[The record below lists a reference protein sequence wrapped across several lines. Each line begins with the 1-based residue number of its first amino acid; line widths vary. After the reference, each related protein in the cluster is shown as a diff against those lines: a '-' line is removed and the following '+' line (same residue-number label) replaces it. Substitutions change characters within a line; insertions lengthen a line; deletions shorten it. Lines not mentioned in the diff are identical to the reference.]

1 MRPWIALSVS
11 ALVLSAVLLPLIAQ
25 TQASPGAADYADLKT
40 RAEALF
46 AEGSFQK
53 CNELYAAA
61 GKLELAP
68 AEARWVRF
76 RLADTLWRSQAAT
89 QTADDTKFERAR
101 QDLEALLAAIKRP
114 EDRDR
119 VWAEAQESLGDF
131 YWQRPQSR
139 DWQSGWSRYQEALDW
154 WGGSSDLAAAR
165 TRYLA
170 IVHKATQPPDGDR
183 WDRWGWYRRIPID
196 VLDNALKISEAPD
209 DVAFAHFV
217 PAMVLRN
224 ESTFAA
230 QQRAPAE
237 FEGALKASKASE
249 WYDDALFA
257 YAEWLANRGPAT
269 PVKTGG
275 YSSRPDYVQ
284 AVALF
289 RRLMAE
295 FKEGQSQYWPEAKN
309 SIENITSP
317 AVNVDVSTVFLP
329 DSLIQFRAEWR
340 NVKEVTFN
348 LYKVTL
354 VEDTDFANKDREPL
368 GISVVDRPRMKTWT
382 RQIDDKGDYQ
392 PGSDNITLDEK
403 LPPGAY
409 IVEIVGERHS
419 ARDLILVTD
428 ATVVLKTSPKQA
440 LAYVCNAYDG
450 APLANAG
457 VLLWEYYDRDNQR
470 HARKVLGTTDKNG
483 LVRFDLQFPA
493 EWRQVYAAA
502 LTGDHQAF
510 TSTSV
515 SGRSASEHEWRI
527 YASTDRPAYRPG
539 DSLRWKLT
547 ARQYADGRYSTP
559 ADKQL
564 KCILRDGRNGTL
576 KEEPIKLNAF
586 GSAWGEL
593 PVTDKMALGA
603 VTIHLLDGA
612 QEIGEATLCRFEE
625 YKLPEFKVSVDT
637 PKDEQG
643 KPKAF
648 RVGERVEATITA
660 EYYFGGPVADAEV
673 TVRIHQSP
681 FQHHWQPPHDYPWLY
696 TDADEERWEY
706 RGRYRGEEQ
715 VIKEEKLKTDAA
727 GKATVVF
734 ETPANA
740 QQDFEYRIEVRVV
753 DAARR
758 EIEAEGNVRVTR
770 QKYYVYL
777 TPEHNL
783 YRPQDKVTVN
793 ARALNANENPVQV
806 AGEIAVTRQRYIE
819 IWLDPRNK
827 EVRGDELQALI
838 AGQKGCWPPVPKPG
852 EMPWRIK
859 FSGYEQDDILTQPVK
874 TDADGRAEF
883 TFKPER
889 DGYYKVAWRSE
900 DPGYD
905 YIRAESFVWVATG
918 ETRTLG
924 FHPGGVEIVIDKD
937 TFRAGQN
944 AAVMLTVPT
953 NDRYVLFTVSAE
965 DLFSYQLVHVTGN
978 AKLLQ
983 LPVKDEYVP
992 NIFLGAALVSGQQLF
1007 QDQKEVFIPPV
1018 EHFLTVEVQPDRET
1032 YQPQQEGTL
1041 TVRTKDHD
1049 GKPVAAEVA
1058 LSLADESVFYIQRDL
1073 AGDPQ
1078 PFFFGRKRSNEVN
1091 LAATLDQLA
1100 YRRLVRDP
1108 NGQPIDERLLAGTN
1122 DESQARD
1129 MRNQQGQGAWGGPER
1144 RYQEGGGMFGESTID
1159 VGPGVTSPIF
1169 FTRTVAPASAGTHS
1183 LYLADLEPR
1192 KAGRARLMER
1202 LEEAK
1207 GESADGIANFEP
1219 TAAIQVRSDFRAT
1232 VFWQPDV
1239 MTDADGVATVKVKYP
1254 DSVTAWQATARAAT
1268 TGSQFGMATGKTR
1281 TRQPLIVRLQAPR
1294 FFLVGDTV
1302 TISAV
1307 INNNTD
1313 APLKVL
1319 PELEV
1324 TGLKLEGWLRDGQL
1338 ATGELAAIEVP
1349 ASGEKRVDWRVRVEQ
1364 PGTAKLKVIGRGQV
1378 GGAQTSGLS
1387 GGQQSSGLSDAMER
1401 SLPIFEHGLDQLI
1414 AKSGKVRD
1422 GDVTVKLAIPKER
1435 QPGTT
1440 ALTVQVAPS
1449 LAVTMLDALPYLI
1462 DYPYGCTEQTM
1473 SRFLPAV
1480 ITAKTLS
1487 DLGVS
1492 RDIVANRL
1500 FGGMERPASQP
1511 TDPNSSPTRAEYLAR
1526 LDDVVSQSLAR
1537 LYDFQHSDGGWAWWK
1552 GDGSTPSDHF
1562 MTAYVVWGLTLAR
1575 DAGIAIKDD
1584 VLKRGVAFLDK
1595 KLVEQENAVDMQ
1607 AWMLHALAVYDTLT
1621 KAAPSEF
1628 QQTAYA
1634 NIFKKR
1640 NEMNAYTRAL
1650 LALCAHAFGKAQ
1662 DAQLLVR
1669 NFENGVKIDDK
1680 PDTSV
1685 IMEGAQQSHD
1695 AVIATAHWG
1704 ADGIYYHW
1712 SEGGEEATAFT
1723 LQALLAI
1730 EPDSKLVEP
1739 VTNWLIKNRRGAQ
1752 WRSTRATAIV
1762 VLVMNDYLR
1771 KSGEL
1776 KPDLAYEVLVNGQS
1790 VARKQITPADA
1801 FTAPSRFTVDP
1812 GFIRDGENDIQIK
1825 RTSGKGP
1832 LYFAAEARFF
1842 SLECPL
1848 KPTGNEIFVRRQYYR
1863 LVEKP
1868 TLLKGLVY
1876 ERVPLNDGEKMI
1888 SGERVESVITLE
1900 AKNNYEYLVFEDLKP
1915 AGFEAVQVR
1924 SGEPC
1929 YANELKSGTVERQ
1942 FGTQTTAQRSS
1953 EEHMKRGES
1962 DYTGRSRWTHQ
1973 ELRDRKVAFFL
1984 DKLPEGV
1991 WELRYELRAEVPG
2004 EFHALPTVGYAMYV
2018 PELRCN
2024 SAETRVVVRDRE

>member
-1 MRPWIALSVS
+1 MRSLIVACLSG
-11 ALVLSAVLLPLIAQ
+11 LILSATSLPLPAQ
-25 TQASPGAADYADLKT
+25 APTGAASNGYEELKT
-40 RAEALF
+40 RAEGLF

-53 CNELYAAA
+53 CNELYAEA
-61 GKLELAP
+61 GKLKLSSP
-68 AEARWVRF
+68 DARWVRF

-89 QTADDTKFERAR
+89 QTADDTKYERAR
-101 QDLEALLAAIKRP
+101 QELEALLVTVKRP
-114 EDRDR
+114 EDRDQ

-131 YWQRPQSR
+131 YWHRPQSQ
-139 DWQSGWSRYQEALDW
+139 DWRAGWSHYQEALDW
-154 WGGSSDLAAAR
+154 WGWSPDIATAR
-165 TRYLA
+165 MRYLA
-170 IVHKATQPPDGDR
+170 IVRKATRPAGRED
-183 WDRWGWYRRIPID
+183 WGNWWYTQVPVA
-196 VLDNALKISEAPD
+196 VLDNALKIAEQPD
-209 DVAFAHFV
+209 DVAFAHFLL
-217 PAMVLRN
+217 AMVLRN
-224 ESTFAA
+224 QNTFAA
-230 QQRAPAE
+230 QQRVPAE
-237 FEGALKASKASE
+237 FEVALKVGKATE

-269 PVKTGG
+269 PVKAGG
-275 YSSRPDYVQ
+275 YSSEPDYVQ

-289 RRLMAE
+289 GRLMSE
-295 FKEGQSQYWPEAKN
+295 FKEGESQYWPQAK
-309 SIENITSP
+309 SWIENITAP
-317 AVNVDVSTVFLP
+317 AVSVDVSTVFLP
-329 DSLIQFRAEWR
+329 DSLIQFHAGWR
-340 NVKEVTFN
+340 NVTEVTFN

-354 VEDTDFANKDREPL
+354 VEDSDFANRDSGEH
-368 GISVVDRPRMKTWT
+368 GITIADRPKLKTWT
-382 RQIDDKGDYQ
+382 RKTDDKGDYK
-392 PGSDNITLDEK
+392 PGSDAITLDEK

-440 LAYVCNAYDG
+440 LAYVCNSYDG
-450 APLANAG
+450 APLANAT
-457 VLLWEYYDRDNQR
+457 VLLWEYHDDDQR
-470 HARKVLGTTDKNG
+470 HARKVLGTTDESG
-483 LVRFDLQFPA
+483 LVRFDLQFRA
-493 EWRQVYAAA
+493 AWRRIYAAA
-502 LTGDHQAF
+502 LAGDRQAF
-510 TSTSV
+510 TSTNTSRYFADE
-515 SGRSASEHEWRI
+515 GEWRI

-539 DSLRWKLT
+539 DTLKWKLT
-547 ARQYADGRYSTP
+547 ARQYADGQYSTP
-559 ADKQL
+559 AGKQL
-564 KCILRDGRNGTL
+564 KCILRDGRGGTL
-576 KEEPIKLNAF
+576 KEEQIKLNSF

-603 VTIHLLDGA
+603 VNIHVYEGDR
-612 QEIGEATLCRFEE
+612 QIGEATLCRFEE
-625 YKLPEFKVSVDT
+625 YKLPEYKVTVET
-637 PKDEQG
+637 PKDDQG

-648 RVGERVEATITA
+648 RVGDRVEATIQA
-660 EYYFGGPVADAEV
+660 EYYFGGPVANADV

-681 FQHHWQPPHDYPWLY
+681 FQHHWQPPHEYPWLY
-696 TDADEERWEY
+696 ADSDEERWEF
-706 RGRYRGEEQ
+706 RGGFRGEEQ
-715 VIKEEKLKTDAA
+715 VIKEEKLKTDAT

-740 QQDFEYRIEVRVV
+740 QQDFEYRIEARVV
-753 DAARR
+753 DASRR
-758 EIEAEGNVRVTR
+758 EIQAGGKVRVTR

-793 ARALNANENPVQV
+793 VRALNANENPVQV
-806 AGEIAVTRQRYIE
+806 AGEIAVTRQRYVE

-838 AGQKGCWPPVPKPG
+838 AGQKGCWPPPIKPG

-937 TFRAGQN
+937 TFRAGQT

-953 NDRYVLFTVSAE
+953 NDRYVLFTVSGE

-992 NIFLGAALVSGQQLF
+992 NIFLGAAFVSGHQLF
-1007 QDQKEVFIPPV
+1007 HDEKEVVIPPV

-1032 YQPQQEGTL
+1032 YQPQQDGTL

-1058 LSLADESVFYIQRDL
+1058 LSLADESVFYIQQDL

-1078 PFFFGRKRSNEVN
+1078 PFFFGRKRENEVS
-1091 LAATLDQLA
+1091 LAATPGQLA

-1108 NGQPIDERLLAGTN
+1108 NGQAVDERILAVTT
-1122 DESQARD
+1122 DESQTRG
-1129 MRNQQGQGAWGGPER
+1129 MRNEQGQTRDVSGN
-1144 RYQEGGGMFGESTID
+1144 GMFGGGYAGWRRAGSFAYDEAMPAMPQAT
-1159 VGPGVTSPIF
+1159 VGDAQEGVMYSMS
-1169 FTRTVAPASAGTHS
+1169 VA
-1183 LYLADLEPR
+1183 R
-1192 KAGRARLMER
+1192 KAGRAKMEER
-1202 LEEAK
+1202 LGEAK
-1207 GESADGIANFEP
+1207 YEDGDGMANFESA
-1219 TAAIQVRSDFRAT
+1219 TAIQVRSDFRAT

-1302 TISAV
+1302 TVSAV

-1319 PELEV
+1319 PGLEV

-1338 ATGELAAIEVP
+1338 ATGEAATVEVP
-1349 ASGEKRVDWRVRVEQ
+1349 ANGEKRVDWRVRVEQ

-1387 GGQQSSGLSDAMER
+1387 QSGGAQTSGLSDAMER
-1401 SLPIFEHGLDQLI
+1401 TLRIFEHGLDQLV

-1422 GDVTVKLAIPKER
+1422 GDVTVKLAIPKDR

-1440 ALTVQVAPS
+1440 SLTVQVTPS

-1473 SRFLPAV
+1473 SRFLPAI
-1480 ITAKTLS
+1480 ITTKTLN
-1487 DLGVS
+1487 DLGLS
-1492 RDIVANRL
+1492 RELVASRL
-1500 FGGMERPASQP
+1500 FGGMEHPASQP
-1511 TDPNSSPTRAEYLAR
+1511 TDPNSSPTRAAYLAR
-1526 LDDVVSQSLAR
+1526 LDDVVSQSLTR

-1552 GDGSTPSDHF
+1552 GDASTPSDHF
-1562 MTAYVVWGLTLAR
+1562 MTAYAVWGLTLAR
-1575 DAGIAIKDD
+1575 DEGIAVKDD

-1595 KLVEQENAVDMQ
+1595 KLVEEENAVDMQ

-1621 KAAPSEF
+1621 KAGPSEF
-1628 QQTAYA
+1628 QQKAYA
-1634 NIFKKR
+1634 NLFKKR
-1640 NEMNAYTRAL
+1640 DELNAYTRAL
-1650 LALCAHAFGKAQ
+1650 LALCAHAFGKSQ

-1695 AVIATAHWG
+1695 AVMATAHWG
-1704 ADGIYYHW
+1704 EDGIYYRW

-1730 EPDSKLVEP
+1730 EPDNKLVEP

-1752 WRSTRATAIV
+1752 WRSTRDTAII
-1762 VLVMNDYLR
+1762 VLVLNDYLS

-1776 KPDLAYEVLVNGQS
+1776 KPELAYEVLVNGQS
-1790 VARKQITPADA
+1790 VAKKQITPADA

-1812 GFIRDGENDIQIK
+1812 QFIRDGENEIQIK
-1825 RTSGKGP
+1825 RTGGKGP

-1876 ERVPLNDGEKMI
+1876 ERVPLNDGEKVI

-1929 YANELKSGTVERQ
+1929 YAKELKSGTVERQ
-1942 FGTQTTAQRSS
+1942 FGTHTTAQRTS
-1953 EEHMKRGES
+1953 EEHMKRGQS

-1973 ELRDRKVAFFL
+1973 ELRDRQVAFFL
-1984 DKLPEGV
+1984 DQLMEGV

-2024 SAETRVVVRDRE
+2024 GAETRVIVADR

>member
-1 MRPWIALSVS
+1 MRTLIA
-11 ALVLSAVLLPLIAQ
+11 ACGLVLVLATALAQ
-25 TQASPGAADYADLKT
+25 TPAPAAATSYDELKT

-53 CNELYAAA
+53 CNELYTEAK
-61 GKLELAP
+61 KLDLTP
-68 AEARWVRF
+68 ADARWVRF

-101 QDLEALLAAIKRP
+101 EELEALVATIKRP

-131 YWQRPQSR
+131 FWRRAQSQ
-139 DWQSGWSRYQEALDW
+139 DWHAGWSHYQEALDW
-154 WGGSSDLAAAR
+154 WAGSSDLGTAQR
-165 TRYLA
+165 RYLS
-170 IVHKATQPPDGDR
+170 IVRKAVQPPDR
-183 WDRWGWYRRIPID
+183 QHWNSWWYSQVPIP
-196 VLDNALKISEAPD
+196 VLDNALKIAEQPD
-209 DVAFAHFV
+209 DVALVHFLL
-217 PAMVLRN
+217 AMALRHQN
-224 ESTFAA
+224 TFAA
-230 QQRAPAE
+230 QQRVPAE
-237 FEGALKASKASE
+237 FEGALKPGKASE

-269 PVKTGG
+269 PLKAGG
-275 YSSRPDYVQ
+275 YRSEPDYVH

-289 RRLMAE
+289 RRLISE
-295 FKEGQSQYWPEAKN
+295 FKEGESQYWPQAK
-309 SIENITSP
+309 SWIENITAP
-317 AVNVDVSTVFLP
+317 AVSVNVSTVFLP
-329 DSLIQFRAEWR
+329 DSLIQFHAAWR

-354 VEDTDFANKDREPL
+354 VEDSDFTNKDSGEH
-368 GISVVDRPRMKTWT
+368 GITVADRPRMKTWT
-382 RQIDDKGDYQ
+382 KQTDDKGDYK
-392 PGSDNITLDEK
+392 PGGDTITLDEK

-409 IVEIVGERHS
+409 MIEIVAAHRS
-419 ARDLILVTD
+419 MRDLILVTD

-440 LAYVCNAYDG
+440 LAYVCNSYDG
-450 APLANAG
+450 APLAKAT
-457 VLLWEYYDRDNQR
+457 VLLWEYYDENNQR
-470 HARKVLGTTDKNG
+470 HARKELGTTDENG
-483 LVRFDLQFPA
+483 LIRFNLQFP
-493 EWRQVYAAA
+493 EQWRQIYAAA
-502 LTGDHQAF
+502 LTGDRQAF
-510 TSTSV
+510 TSTNTSRFFA
-515 SGRSASEHEWRI
+515 GEGEWRI

-539 DSLRWKLT
+539 DTLKWKLT
-547 ARQYADGRYSTP
+547 ARLYADSQYSTP
-559 ADKQL
+559 GGKQL
-564 KCILRDGRNGTL
+564 KCILRDGRGGTL
-576 KEEPIKLNAF
+576 KEEQIKLNTF
-586 GSAWGEL
+586 GSAWGEV
-593 PVTDKMALGA
+593 PVTDKMALGE
-603 VTIHLLDGA
+603 VTIHLFEGDK
-612 QEIGEATLCRFEE
+612 EIGGATLCRFEE
-625 YKLPEFKVSVDT
+625 YKLPEYKVTVET

-643 KPKAF
+643 KPKPF
-648 RVGERVEATITA
+648 RVGDRVEATIMA
-660 EYYFGGPVADAEV
+660 EYYFGGPVANADV
-673 TVRIHQSP
+673 TVRVHQSP
-681 FQHHWQPPHDYPWLY
+681 FQHHWRPPHDYPWLY
-696 TDADEERWEY
+696 TDADEGGWKY
-706 RGRYRGEEQ
+706 RGRYRGEDQ
-715 VIKEEKLKTDAA
+715 VVKEDKLKTDAA
-727 GKATVVF
+727 GKATVAF

-740 QQDFEYRIEVRVV
+740 QQDFEYRIEARVV
-753 DAARR
+753 DASRR
-758 EIEAEGNVRVTR
+758 EIEADGRVRVTR

-777 TPEHNL
+777 TPEHNV
-783 YRPQDKVTVN
+783 YAPQDKVTVN
-793 ARALNANENPVQV
+793 VRALNANENPVQV
-806 AGEIAVTRQRYIE
+806 AGEIAVTRQRYVE

-838 AGQKGCWPPVPKPG
+838 AGQKGCWPPPPKPG

-883 TFKPER
+883 TFQPER

-924 FHPGGVEIVIDKD
+924 FRPGGVEIVIDKD

-992 NIFLGAALVSGQQLF
+992 NIFLGAVLVRGNELF
-1007 QDQKEVFIPPV
+1007 HDQKEVVIPPV

-1058 LSLADESVFYIQRDL
+1058 LSLADESVFYIQQDL

-1078 PFFFGRKRSNEVN
+1078 PFFFGRKRDNEVN
-1091 LAATLDQLA
+1091 LAATLGQMV
-1100 YRRLVRDP
+1100 YCRLVRDP
-1108 NGQPIDERLLAGTN
+1108 NGLVIDERALAGLPDDGTFRGM
-1122 DESQARD
+1122 D
-1129 MRNQQGQGAWGGPER
+1129 QGRTDRFQVTQGMGGGTFGG
-1144 RYQEGGGMFGESTID
+1144 EGGGWRYSHGDYSAADKLML
-1159 VGPGVTSPIF
+1159 PAA
-1169 FTRTVAPASAGTHS
+1169 APAGGVAQERAMFSGVSA
-1183 LYLADLEPR
+1183 R
-1192 KAGRARLMER
+1192 KAGLAKAVER
-1202 LEEAK
+1202 LGEAK
-1207 GESADGIANFEP
+1207 YEDADGMPDFESA
-1219 TAAIQVRSDFRAT
+1219 AAIQVRSDFRAT

-1302 TISAV
+1302 VVSAV
-1307 INNNTD
+1307 INNNTE
-1313 APLKVL
+1313 AALKVL
-1319 PELEV
+1319 PGLEV
-1324 TGLKLEGWLRDGQL
+1324 TGLKLEGWLREGQL
-1338 ATGELAAIEVP
+1338 ATGEPTALEVP
-1349 ASGEKRVDWRVRVEQ
+1349 ANGEKRVDWRVRVEQ
-1364 PGTAKLKVIGRGQV
+1364 PGTAKLKVVGRGEKSA
-1378 GGAQTSGLS
+1378 AQTA
-1387 GGQQSSGLSDAMER
+1387 GLSDAMER
-1401 SLPIFEHGLDQLI
+1401 TLPIFEHGLDQLV
-1414 AKSGKVRD
+1414 AESGKVRE

-1440 ALTVQVAPS
+1440 SLTVQVTPS

-1487 DLGVS
+1487 DLGLS
-1492 RDIVANRL
+1492 RDIVASRL
-1500 FGGMERPASQP
+1500 FGGMERQASQP
-1511 TDPNSSPTRAEYLAR
+1511 TDPNSSLPRDAYLAR
-1526 LDDVVSQSLAR
+1526 LDDVVNQSLAR
-1537 LYDFQHSDGGWAWWK
+1537 LYDFQHSDGGWTWWK
-1552 GDGSTPSDHF
+1552 GDLATPSDHF

-1575 DAGIAIKDD
+1575 DAGIAVKDD

-1595 KLVEQENAVDMQ
+1595 KLVEEENAVDMQ
-1607 AWMLHALAVYDTLT
+1607 AWMLHALAVYDTLAKT
-1621 KAAPSEF
+1621 RPSEF
-1628 QQTAYA
+1628 QQTAYS

-1640 NEMNAYTRAL
+1640 DALNAYTRAL
-1650 LALCAHAFGKAQ
+1650 LALCAHAFGKTQ

-1669 NFENGVKIDDK
+1669 NFENGVKIDDR

-1695 AVIATAHWG
+1695 AVVATAHWG
-1704 ADGIYYHW
+1704 EDGIYYRW
-1712 SEGGEEATAFT
+1712 SDGGEEATAFT

-1730 EPDSKLVEP
+1730 DPNHKLVEP

-1752 WRSTRATAIV
+1752 WRSTRDTAIV
-1762 VLVMNDYLR
+1762 VLVLNDYLR

-1776 KPDLAYEVLVNGQS
+1776 KPELAYEVLVNGQS
-1790 VARKQITPADA
+1790 VARKEITPADA
-1801 FTAPSRFTVDP
+1801 FTAPSRFSVDP
-1812 GFIRDGENDIQIK
+1812 QLIRDGENEIQIK
-1825 RTSGKGP
+1825 RTIGKGP

-1842 SLECPL
+1842 SFECPL

-1876 ERVPLNDGEKMI
+1876 ERVPLSDGEKVI
-1888 SGERVESVITLE
+1888 SGERVESVIVLE
-1900 AKNNYEYLVFEDLKP
+1900 SKNNYEYLVFEDLKP

-1929 YANELKSGTVERQ
+1929 YARELKSGTVERQ
-1942 FGTQTTAQRSS
+1942 FGTQTTAQRTS
-1953 EEHMKRGES
+1953 EEHMKRGQS

-1984 DKLPEGV
+1984 DQLMEGV

-2024 SAETRVVVRDRE
+2024 GTEIRVTVADKP